1 MTLQTE
7 YAHREAPMTTTV
19 SSKGQAVIP
28 KNVRK
33 ALGIV
38 PGVRINFVVE
48 GDTARIVP
56 VRTGAPARIEDGF
69 GMLKYKGAPGSVE
82 NMDVAHVLTKK
93 ARK

>member
-1 MTLQTE
+1 
-7 YAHREAPMTTTV
+7 MTTTV

-38 PGVRINFVVE
+38 PGTRIDFIVE

-56 VRTGAPARIEDGF
+56 IRASAPTRVEEGF
-69 GMLKYKGAPGSVE
+69 GMLKYKGASVSVE
-82 NMDVAHVLTKK
+82 DMDVSRVLTR
-93 ARK
+93 ASRK

>member
-1 MTLQTE
+1 
-7 YAHREAPMTTTV
+7 MTTTV

-56 VRTGAPARIEDGF
+56 VRTGAPACVEDGF
-69 GMLKYKGAPGSVE
+69 GMLKYKGASLSVE
-82 NMDVAHVLTKK
+82 NMDVARVLAKA

>member
-1 MTLQTE
+1 
-7 YAHREAPMTTTV
+7 MTTTV

-38 PGVRINFVVE
+38 PGIRINFIVE

-56 VRTGAPARIEDGF
+56 VRSGAPAR
-69 GMLKYKGAPGSVE
+69 V
-82 NMDVAHVLTKK
+82 
-93 ARK
+93 

>member
-1 MTLQTE
+1 
-7 YAHREAPMTTTV
+7 MTTTV

-38 PGVRINFVVE
+38 PI
-48 GDTARIVP
+48 
-56 VRTGAPARIEDGF
+56 RTGAPARVEDGF
-69 GMLKYKGAPGSVE
+69 GMLKHKGVSVSIDD
-82 NMDVAHVLTKK
+82 MDVSCVLARK

>member
-1 MTLQTE
+1 MTLQAE
-7 YAHREAPMTTTV
+7 YGHRDAPMTTTV

-38 PGVRINFVVE
+38 PSVRINFVVE

-56 VRTGAPARIEDGF
+56 VRTGARARVENGF
-69 GMLKYKGAPGSVE
+69 GKLKYKGAPVSIE
-82 NMDVAHVLTKK
+82 EMDVSRVLARK

>member
-1 MTLQTE
+1 
-7 YAHREAPMTTTV
+7 MTTTV

-38 PGVRINFVVE
+38 PGVRIDFVVE

-56 VRTGAPARIEDGF
+56 VRTGAPARVEDGF
-69 GMLKYKGAPGSVE
+69 GMLKYKGSSVSVE
-82 NMDVAHVLTKK
+82 EMDVSRVLARA

>member
-1 MTLQTE
+1 
-7 YAHREAPMTTTV
+7 MTTTV

-38 PGVRINFVVE
+38 P
-48 GDTARIVP
+48 
-56 VRTGAPARIEDGF
+56 VRTGAPARVEDGF
-69 GMLKYKGAPGSVE
+69 GMLKYKGAPVSIE
-82 NMDVAHVLTKK
+82 DMDVSRVLAGK

>member
-1 MTLQTE
+1 
-7 YAHREAPMTTTV
+7 MTTIV
-19 SSKGQAVIP
+19 STKGQVVIP

-38 PGVRINFVVE
+38 PGVPINFVVE

-56 VRTGAPARIEDGF
+56 VRTGAPVRVEDGF
-69 GMLKYKGAPGSVE
+69 GMLKYKGAPVSIE
-82 NMDVAHVLTKK
+82 DMDVSRVLAKK

>member
-1 MTLQTE
+1 
-7 YAHREAPMTTTV
+7 MTTTV

-28 KNVRK
+28 KSVRK
-33 ALGIV
+33 ALGNV

-56 VRTGAPARIEDGF
+56 VRTGAPARLEDGI
-69 GMLKYKGAPGSVE
+69 GMLKYKGAPVSIE
-82 NMDVAHVLTKK
+82 DMDVSRVLAKK

>member
-1 MTLQTE
+1 
-7 YAHREAPMTTTV
+7 MTTTV

-38 PGVRINFVVE
+38 PGVRIDFIVE

-56 VRTGAPARIEDGF
+56 IRNGAPARVEDGF
-69 GMLKYKGAPGSVE
+69 GMLKYKGASVSVE
-82 NMDVAHVLTKK
+82 DMDVCRVLAK
-93 ARK
+93 ASRK

>member
-1 MTLQTE
+1 MTLQAE
-7 YAHREAPMTTTV
+7 YGHRDAAMTTTV

-38 PGVRINFVVE
+38 PSVRINFVVE
-48 GDTARIVP
+48 GDMARIVP
-56 VRTGAPARIEDGF
+56 IRTGAPARVEDDF
-69 GMLKYKGAPGSVE
+69 GMLKYRGAPVSIEEMEVSR
-82 NMDVAHVLTKK
+82 VLAKK

>member
-1 MTLQTE
+1 
-7 YAHREAPMTTTV
+7 MTTTV

-38 PGVRINFVVE
+38 PGVRINFIVE

-56 VRTGAPARIEDGF
+56 VRNGAPARVEDGF
-69 GMLKYKGAPGSVE
+69 GMLKYKGVSVSVE
-82 NMDVAHVLTKK
+82 NMDASRVLTRK